1 MRSTASLTIGLLV
14 LFRAG
19 SAATVAASSDLTDVR
34 GTVPDRVEVRGES
47 ITLGDLLGGN
57 PASPAAAVRLGYAP
71 NPGHYR
77 WISRTELQGMLAR
90 AGVTVEAVELP
101 ERVLVTRAAGRLA
114 EGLIETTVRNHY
126 LQAWPAFSVTIEELE
141 APRDLV
147 LPEGQVEVR
156 VDARGT
162 PARLDGVTLK
172 VDLLVDGKLQRSHW
186 ARVRAKARGKV
197 AVVRRPL
204 SFGQTVQSGDVELMD
219 QELVDLE
226 GCLSSLEGLDGLV
239 ARRPLAPGAV
249 LRLRDLQRPLLVR
262 AGDIVTLT
270 AVGPTFSIS
279 ASARARQAG
288 RQGESILV
296 QNLDSREVVTAKV
309 VGTGEVRIDLAG
321 GR

>member
-1 MRSTASLTIGLLV
+1 MRSNAKLVTGLLI
-14 LFRAG
+14 LFWAG
-19 SAATVAASSDLTDVR
+19 TAATVAAASDPMDVR

-47 ITLGDLLGGN
+47 ITLGDLLGAD
-57 PASPAAAVRLGYAP
+57 PVSPVAAVRLGYAP

-77 WISRTELQGMLAR
+77 WISRNELQGMLGR
-90 AGVTVEAVELP
+90 AGIVTGALELP

-114 EGLIETTVRNHY
+114 EGLVEAAVRNHY
-126 LQAWPAFSVTIEELE
+126 LQAFPAFSVSIEELE

-162 PARLDGVTLK
+162 PPRLDGVTLK
-172 VDLLVDGKLQRSHW
+172 LDLLVDGKLQRSHW
-186 ARVRAKARGKV
+186 ARVRAKARGRV

-204 SFGQTVQSGDVELMD
+204 SFGQILRRGDVELVEQD
-219 QELVDLE
+219 LVDLE
-226 GCLSSLEGLDGLV
+226 GCISSLEGLDGLV
-239 ARRPLAPGAV
+239 ARRPMAPGAV
-249 LRLRDLQRPLLVR
+249 LRMRDLQQPVLVR
-262 AGDIVTLT
+262 AGDIVTLI
-270 AVGPTFSIS
+270 ARGPTFSIS